1 MGQRSDKLERVLS
14 LVLTVCAVVFAV
26 ILARRELF
34 GGRAAAASPA
44 TEAPV
49 RVSNWSELR
58 SAGLALRA
66 PDAPVVVV
74 EFADLECPA
83 CKRFHTRLEAVA
95 AELDTEVGLVM
106 VHFPIATHRFA
117 RPAARALECAHAAG
131 AGARFVDLA
140 YAKQDSL
147 GLKSWASYAAE
158 AGVRDTAAF
167 GACARDAAPVER
179 VERGRRLGDAI
190 GVRGTPTVI
199 INGWRFPAVPDD
211 AQLRAALRAA
221 ARGEAPR
228 VQ

>member
-14 LVLTVCAVVFAV
+14 LVLTVCAVAFAV

-34 GGRAAAASPA
+34 GGRAAADSA
-44 TEAPV
+44 TAAPV
-49 RVSNWSELR
+49 RVSNWSELQA
-58 SAGLALRA
+58 AGLALRS

-83 CKRFHTRLEAVA
+83 CKRFHTRLAAAA

-131 AGARFVDLA
+131 AGARFADLA

-147 GLKSWASYAAE
+147 GLKSWVSYAAE

-167 GACARDAAPVER
+167 VACARDEAPVAR
-179 VERGRRLGDAI
+179 VERGRQLGEAM
-190 GVRGTPTVI
+190 GVQGTPTVI

-211 AQLRAALRAA
+211 AQLREALRAA

-228 VQ
+228 AE